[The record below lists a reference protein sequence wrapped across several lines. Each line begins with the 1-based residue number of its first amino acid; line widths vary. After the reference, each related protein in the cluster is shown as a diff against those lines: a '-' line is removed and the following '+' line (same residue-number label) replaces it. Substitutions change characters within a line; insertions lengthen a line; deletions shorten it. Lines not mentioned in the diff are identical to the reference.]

1 MYDLKVNILYR
12 FTDLPYGGGNQ
23 FLKALRE
30 EFINLKVYTEE
41 IKDADIILFN
51 SHHFLNDVLKL
62 RMIYP
67 GKVFIHRIDGPIG
80 LIRNDRKTDK
90 LIFDINNL
98 VADVT
103 VFQSYWSKKKNKD
116 IGFKTKS
123 PVEVIIN
130 ATNKD
135 IFQTRKNKSLN
146 KSRVK
151 LIAISWSS
159 NWKKGF
165 QYYKWLDDNL
175 DFSRYYFTFIGNSP
189 VTFKNI
195 KYIKPVGSKVLAEI
209 LSENDIFLNF
219 SESDPCSNSLIEAL
233 QIGLPS
239 IVLNDGGHPEIVKE
253 GGIVIDK
260 MEEIIPAINDICNNY
275 EYYKRKIKIPDIK
288 EVALKY
294 YGFFKKTQKNNTG
307 NFIKILIYYIK
318 LKLYGFYYCVRKKS
332 GKVKRQ
338 FCSK

>member
-1 MYDLKVNILYR
+1 MYDLKVNILYK
-12 FTDLPYGGGNQ
+12 FKDLPYGGGNQ
-23 FLKALRE
+23 FLKALKE
-30 EFINLKVYTEE
+30 EFINLEVYAEE

-51 SHHFLNDVLKL
+51 SHHFLIDVLKL

-67 GKVFIHRIDGPIG
+67 RKIFVHRIDGPIS

-90 LIFDINNL
+90 IIFDINKL
-98 VADVT
+98 VADGT
-103 VFQSYWSKKKNKD
+103 VFQSYWSKKKNED
-116 IGFKTKS
+116 IGFKVKS
-123 PVEVIIN
+123 PVEVMIN

-135 IFQTRKNKSLN
+135 VFQTKKNKTLN
-146 KSRVK
+146 KSNVK
-151 LIAISWSS
+151 LIATSWSA

-165 QYYKWLDDNL
+165 TYYKWLDDNL
-175 DFSRYYFTFIGNSP
+175 DLNKYHITFVGNSP

-195 KYIKPVGSKVLAEI
+195 KHMKPVGSKVLAEI
-209 LSENDIFLNF
+209 LSENDIFLSF

-233 QIGLPS
+233 QVGLPS

-260 MEEIIPAINDICNNY
+260 MEEIIPAIDDICNNY
-275 EYYKRKIKIPDIK
+275 EYYKQKIKIPDI
-288 EVALKY
+288 ETVASKY
-294 YGFFKKTQKNNTG
+294 CGFFKKIQKNNTG

-318 LKLYGFYYCVRKKS
+318 LNLYEFYYCIRKRI
-332 GKVKRQ
+332 GKLKRQ